1 MSESEIIKEMII
13 MFFAG
18 ACAGF
23 GLALIIL

>member
-1 MSESEIIKEMII
+1 MSKSEIIEEMII

-23 GLALIIL
+23 GLALIVL